1 MLLTLVPRKGP
12 GAPQSL
18 LLLQYALDIVP
29 NEDISLLRSSQTV
42 SVLGLFSSSDATLF
56 HSGDDAASPVLM
68 LQGLLL
74 SAYLKML
81 LADPSDDQL
90 RQQVGAVYERY
101 SHFMDAD
108 LQQRAVEYQGLLKL
122 PEIANRNVTAMP
134 KWEKRKSLLLRRMAE
149 KEVCAHLQAVH
160 ISAF

>member
-1 MLLTLVPRKGP
+1 MHVSPASQPPLNSL
-12 GAPQSL
+12 PQLSFTAFL
-18 LLLQYALDIVP
+18 
-29 NEDISLLRSSQTV
+29 EESCSFSQL
-42 SVLGLFSSSDATLF
+42 SYGL
-56 HSGDDAASPVLM
+56 

-81 LADPSDDQL
+81 LADPNDDEL

-108 LQQRAVEYQGLLKL
+108 LQQRAVEYQGLLKH
-122 PEIANRNVTAMP
+122 PDVANRNVTAMP

-149 KEVCAHLQAVH
+149 KEVSAVLP
-160 ISAF
+160 

>member
-1 MLLTLVPRKGP
+1 M
-12 GAPQSL
+12 
-18 LLLQYALDIVP
+18 
-29 NEDISLLRSSQTV
+29 
-42 SVLGLFSSSDATLF
+42 
-56 HSGDDAASPVLM
+56 
-68 LQGLLL
+68 QGLLL

-81 LADPSDDQL
+81 LADPNDDQL

-122 PEIANRNVTAMP
+122 PEVANRNVTAMP

-149 KEVCAHLQAVH
+149 KDVWKPSLN
-160 ISAF
+160 SACVVICLPLDCQSLYGSPWRHSIIPTFRKPVDTSFLSE

>member
-1 MLLTLVPRKGP
+1 MQR
-12 GAPQSL
+12 
-18 LLLQYALDIVP
+18 LQRIESRRQL
-29 NEDISLLRSSQTV
+29 
-42 SVLGLFSSSDATLF
+42 
-56 HSGDDAASPVLM
+56 

-108 LQQRAVEYQGLLKL
+108 LQQRAVEYQGLLKH
-122 PEIANRNVTAMP
+122 PEVANRNVTAMP

-149 KEVCAHLQAVH
+149 KEVLVLLPCAWHNFCTACNQPAWPKVVVCAVVPGQTLVL
-160 ISAF
+160 